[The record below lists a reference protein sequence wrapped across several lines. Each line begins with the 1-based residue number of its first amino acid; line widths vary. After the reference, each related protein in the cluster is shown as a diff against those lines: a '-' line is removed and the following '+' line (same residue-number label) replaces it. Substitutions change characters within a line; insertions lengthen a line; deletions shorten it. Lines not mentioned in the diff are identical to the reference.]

1 MDKIDEN
8 MDQFPTDLQTM
19 KSQLIR
25 VKGAATSVESLKS
38 SDMEDIELKM
48 DRLVARLHMSYLG
61 GSHRLT
67 LSP

>member
-8 MDQFPTDLQTM
+8 TTQFFTDLQTM

-25 VKGAATSVESLKS
+25 VKGAATSVEALKS
-38 SDMEDIELKM
+38 SDMEDIELEM
-48 DRLVARLHMSYLG
+48 DRLVARLQMSYLG
-61 GSHRLT
+61 GTHRPT

>member
-8 MDQFPTDLQTM
+8 TNQFLTDLQTM
-19 KSQLIR
+19 KTQLIR

-38 SDMEDIELKM
+38 SDMEDIELEM
-48 DRLVARLHMSYLG
+48 DTLVARLQMSYLG
-61 GSHRLT
+61 GSHRPT